1 MGLSARRLIGAFS
14 ALGGVLALTAAGIGA
29 TPSGDRTISFY
40 HIHTKETLS
49 ILYKKDGAYV
59 PEALEKINW
68 IMRDWRKNEEIAIDP
83 KTIDI
88 IWEMHEELGSRE
100 PVHIICGYR
109 SRGTNEM
116 LRKTVGGQAS
126 QSQHITGK
134 AVDISFPDVPVRQM
148 RYSALVRERGG
159 VGYYPTSA
167 IPFVHVDTGRVR
179 HWPRMGRDE
188 LALLFPSGH
197 SKHEPADGGPI
208 TPADVRVAR
217 ERKKDLAIEVA
228 QYFQVR
234 DMPKGTIAVADAGDA
249 APLAAPKPTPAKRPS
264 APSDGRMADGRMAV
278 GAPPPTPEV
287 QLASAPKLVGEPRML
302 ERPSKF
308 TARPSDSDRAR
319 LDMLATLASLDETE
333 TPRPAAADAKLP
345 APVYASLGPVGL
357 PAAPLP
363 KPQKAEWSAETKT
376 ASLDAELSPSSSKNG
391 ALTTGSVTD
400 DSAWS
405 AAPEFD
411 EEHPDELSYRPFPL
425 APLLTASASP
435 DDPAL
440 AKMAHPDAAKTLE
453 LIDDE
458 GRIPPMRFRP
468 GEQFARLLWAH
479 EFRGEAVSLTELEA
493 AGERQRASVSAG
505 LSERQVKTVPR

>member
-1 MGLSARRLIGAFS
+1 VGSSARRLIGALS
-14 ALGGVLALTAAGIGA
+14 ALGGAVALTAAGIGA
-29 TPSGDRTISFY
+29 PPNADRTISFF
-40 HIHTKETLS
+40 HIHTKETLTV
-49 ILYKKDGAYV
+49 LYKKDGAYI
-59 PEALEKINW
+59 PEALKKINR
-68 IMRDWRKNEEIAIDP
+68 IMRDWRKNEEIEIDP
-83 KTIDI
+83 KAIDI

-109 SRGTNEM
+109 SRDTNEK

-134 AVDISFPDVPVRQM
+134 ALDVSFPDVPVRQM

-208 TPADVRVAR
+208 KPSDVTAAR

-228 QYFQVR
+228 QYFHVR
-234 DMPKGTIAVADAGDA
+234 DTPKGLIAVADAGGV
-249 APLAAPKPTPAKRPS
+249 APLAAPKPKPATRPS
-264 APSDGRMADGRMAV
+264 APADGRMAV
-278 GAPPPTPEV
+278 GAPTPEV
-287 QLASAPKLVGEPRML
+287 QLASAPKLVGEPRMI
-302 ERPSKF
+302 ERPSQF
-308 TARPSDSDRAR
+308 TTRQTESDRAR
-319 LDMLATLASLDETE
+319 LDMLATLASLDEVE
-333 TPRPAAADAKLP
+333 TPRAASTGSKP
-345 APVYASLGPVGL
+345 PVPVYASLGPLAL

-363 KPQKAEWSAETKT
+363 KPQQGEWSTETKT
-376 ASLDAELSPSSSKNG
+376 AVLEPELSSRSSEDR
-391 ALTTGSVTD
+391 ALTTGSVKD

-405 AAPEFD
+405 AAPAFD

-440 AKMAHPDAAKTLE
+440 AKMVHPDAAKTLE

-468 GEQFARLLWAH
+468 GEQVARLLWAH
-479 EFRGEAVSLTELEA
+479 EFRGDAVSLAELEA
-493 AGERQRASVSAG
+493 ADERPATVAAG
-505 LSERQVKTVPR
+505 LSERQVKTLPR

>member
-1 MGLSARRLIGAFS
+1 VGVI
-14 ALGGVLALTAAGIGA
+14 ALAAGAIGA

-40 HIHTKETLS
+40 HIHTKETLT
-49 ILYKKDGAYV
+49 ILYKKDGAYI
-59 PEALEKINW
+59 PAALEKINW
-68 IMRDWRKNEEIAIDP
+68 IMRDWRKNQVIEIDP

-88 IWEMHEELGSRE
+88 IWEMHEELGSRQ

-109 SRGTNEM
+109 SRDTNEM

-134 AVDISFPDVPVRQM
+134 AIDVSFPDVPVRQM

-208 TPADVRVAR
+208 TPADVAAAR
-217 ERKKDLAIEVA
+217 EHKKDLAVEVA

-234 DMPKGTIAVADAGDA
+234 DTPKGVIAVADAGGTIA
-249 APLAAPKPTPAKRPS
+249 LAAPKPKPASRPAQVPDS
-264 APSDGRMADGRMAV
+264 RMGV
-278 GAPPPTPEV
+278 GAPPPSPEL
-287 QLASAPKLVGEPRML
+287 QLASAPKLVGAPRMI
-302 ERPSKF
+302 ERTSHF
-308 TARPSDSDRAR
+308 TTRPSDSDRAR
-319 LDMLATLASLDETE
+319 LDMLATLASFEVAE
-333 TPRPAAADAKLP
+333 APSAPREANAAAKLP
-345 APVYASLGPVGL
+345 APVYASLGPTSS
-357 PAAPLP
+357 PAAPMP
-363 KPQKAEWSAETKT
+363 KPRKADWSAETKT
-376 ASLDAELSPSSSKNG
+376 A
-391 ALTTGSVTD
+391 ALEPERAPPAANAALATGSLGASD
-400 DSAWS
+400 AW
-405 AAPEFD
+405 APAPAFD

-425 APLLTASASP
+425 APLLTASASA

-440 AKMAHPDAAKTLE
+440 AKMVHPDAAKTLE

-458 GRIPPMRFRP
+458 GRVPAMRFRP
-468 GEQFARLLWAH
+468 DAQFTRLAWAH
-479 EFRGEAVSLTELEA
+479 EFRGEAVSLAELEA
-493 AGERQRASVSAG
+493 ADEPAPAAARIA
-505 LSERQVKTVPR
+505 ERQVTTVPR

>member
-1 MGLSARRLIGAFS
+1 VGSSARRLIGALS
-14 ALGGVLALTAAGIGA
+14 ALGGAVALAATGIGA
-29 TPSGDRTISFY
+29 VPNGDRTISFY

-49 ILYKKDGAYV
+49 ILYKKDGAYI
-59 PEALEKINW
+59 PEALKKINW
-68 IMRDWRKNEEIAIDP
+68 IMRDWRKNEEIEIDP

-134 AVDISFPDVPVRQM
+134 AVDVSFPDVPVRQM

-179 HWPRMGRDE
+179 HWPKMPRDE

-197 SKHEPADGGPI
+197 SKHEPADGKPI
-208 TPADVRVAR
+208 TPADVRAAR
-217 ERKKDLAIEVA
+217 ERKKDLALEVA
-228 QYFQVR
+228 QYFHVR
-234 DMPKGTIAVADAGDA
+234 DTPKGMIAVADASSV
-249 APLAAPKPTPAKRPS
+249 APLAAPKPKPATRPS
-264 APSDGRMADGRMAV
+264 AAADGRMAV
-278 GAPPPTPEV
+278 GAPPPTPAV
-287 QLASAPKLVGEPRML
+287 QLASAPKLVGEPRMI
-302 ERPSKF
+302 ERPSQF
-308 TARPSDSDRAR
+308 TARPSESDRAR
-319 LDMLATLASLDETE
+319 LDMLATLASLDEAE
-333 TPRPAAADAKLP
+333 TPRAANPGTKPP

-363 KPQKAEWSAETKT
+363 KPQKTEWSTETKT
-376 ASLDAELSPSSSKNG
+376 AALEPELSSRSSERA

-405 AAPEFD
+405 AAPAFD

-425 APLLTASASP
+425 APLLTASASS

-440 AKMAHPDAAKTLE
+440 AKMVHPDVAKTLE

-468 GEQFARLLWAH
+468 GEQVARLLWAH
-479 EFRGEAVSLTELEA
+479 EFRGDAVSLAELEA
-493 AGERQRASVSAG
+493 AGERPATVAAG
-505 LSERQVKTVPR
+505 LSERQVKTLPR